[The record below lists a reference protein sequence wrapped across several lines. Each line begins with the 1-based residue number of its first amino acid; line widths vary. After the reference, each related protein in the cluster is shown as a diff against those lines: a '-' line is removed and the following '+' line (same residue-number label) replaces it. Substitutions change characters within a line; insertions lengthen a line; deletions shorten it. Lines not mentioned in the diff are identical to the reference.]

1 MIYFCIKFFL
11 MPLTKE
17 EFDVMKAHQFCD
29 NRDCPKYGLVG
40 QGNIKTHSFASG
52 QVLCSGMGQNAI
64 CRQEDVTG
72 DSVRS
77 WIILAS
83 KQVSAFTEYM
93 QRDMHLEQVQIDEFW
108 SFIRKKK
115 RI

>member
-64 CRQEDVTG
+64 CRQEVSLRRRPSCSIPDDPYLCVLG
-72 DSVRS
+72 IRVLVPPGLPGFYPLRVSSFVASVLS
-77 WIILAS
+77 
-83 KQVSAFTEYM
+83 VG
-93 QRDMHLEQVQIDEFW
+93 
-108 SFIRKKK
+108 
-115 RI
+115 